1 VGRAVTNGAT
11 ASGTTASGTKAYEA
25 SSPAGSF
32 DALFDEAE
40 TRLGVRRGSV
50 LVLDPEKR
58 TFTLKASRGL
68 LESVSGS
75 AVVGSGEGVA
85 GWVARNK
92 SMLIIDGQHGPDELC
107 ERLNQP
113 DLVSSIVVPVQRH
126 GDTVAVVSLSSK
138 DRRLR
143 REDLD
148 WLNKRAGELL
158 KREPEAL
165 AA

>member
-1 VGRAVTNGAT
+1 V
-11 ASGTTASGTKAYEA
+11 E
-25 SSPAGSF
+25 
-32 DALFDEAE
+32 
-40 TRLGVRRGSV
+40 
-50 LVLDPEKR
+50 
-58 TFTLKASRGL
+58 
-68 LESVSGS
+68 S

-85 GWVARNK
+85 GWVARNNK
-92 SMLIIDGQHGPDELC
+92 STLIIDGQRGPDELC

-113 DLVSSIVVPVQRH
+113 DLISSIVVPVQRY

-148 WLNKRAGELL
+148 WLNERAGGLL
-158 KREPEAL
+158 KRELDAL